1 MEKAIV
7 VFLTLA
13 ISGVF
18 AADKIVA
25 PSCEEPLVTGYRPIL
40 DKCEL
45 RANPIPMGKLT

>member
-7 VFLTLA
+7 VFLA
-13 ISGVF
+13 ISGAF

-25 PSCEEPLVTGYRPIL
+25 PTCEEPVVTGYKPIL